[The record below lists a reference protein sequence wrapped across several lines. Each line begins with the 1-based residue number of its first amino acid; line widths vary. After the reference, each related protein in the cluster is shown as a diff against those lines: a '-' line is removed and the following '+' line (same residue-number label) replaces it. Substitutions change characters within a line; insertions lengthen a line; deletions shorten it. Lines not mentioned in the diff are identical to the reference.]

1 MKKIISCLSAIFI
14 VLSLFFLPSL
24 PVSAQREE
32 GTFIKENAR
41 SSFSLEIMQEGN
53 YNIALE
59 YICSKDRSDDP
70 VIGLMVDGVYPYE
83 ETKEIILCRSWQD
96 ISQEK
101 YDIQGNEIRPSQTQS
116 FESQTTILKN
126 RNSSADECYEF
137 KLGAGIHVVEIAT
150 YEQSLT
156 VCSVKAVKSDEMM
169 NYDEVLEK
177 HLANGAEDISLKNP
191 IVVQAEKPSLKS
203 SRSLLSA
210 NDRTS
215 CNTQPY
221 DAVKTRYNSIGGG
234 RWSENGQWL
243 EWKINVEKSGLY
255 PIAVRWKQ
263 DQKNNDIS
271 SRALYI
277 DGQLPFKEAANI
289 EFAYSNK
296 WQVSL
301 LGEENQDGGYLFYL
315 NKGEHTI
322 RLTATVGRQQ
332 ELIDEI
338 SSVISRAN
346 TAYLDIVMVTV
357 PSPDINRDYDYE
369 KLIPDTLKEMSSLSE
384 KLKSIEEKVVALSG
398 ESGQNTTAIKRIYGI
413 LDKVIDDP
421 ETISNRLHDFQD
433 SISSLASSL
442 TDMRKQ
448 PLTLDYIAIGTDA
461 ESKPRAEGNFFAK
474 LLHYIKQYI
483 GSFITDYDTL
493 GSTEVS
499 EGKALK
505 VWMGSDTTVI
515 AASTGSTA
523 GRDQLQ
529 IMRELVT
536 DGFSANTNIPVSV
549 QLVNAGSLLPAT
561 LAGRGPDVALGLAQS
576 TPVNYA
582 LRNALCDLL
591 QFDNSDDV
599 LKDFSDAAI
608 KPFTL
613 DGKVYA
619 IPETLVYPMLFYRSD
634 ILAECGV
641 ELSELDT
648 WESLLQVALPKLQMK
663 YLEFGVPATF
673 NTFSTLLLQNGGK
686 MYTDDN
692 TASAFNSVEGMSA
705 FKLTTSLF
713 TQYKLD
719 LSFNF
724 LNRFRSGQM
733 PLAIQD
739 YTVYNQL
746 SVYAPEIDGLWGM
759 LPICGITKENGEV
772 DRTAACTVTGCGITS
787 CSQMKE
793 QAWKFILW
801 WTSED
806 TQTEFSQSIEAL
818 LGTAARNPT
827 ANLKARENLAWSSII
842 RESMRTQEKSLSCI
856 PEIAGSYY
864 STRTYDFAFRD
875 VVYEGK
881 DIKAT
886 LNSASESIDAEIK
899 EKRKEFYGEQAGG
912 QN

>member
-1 MKKIISCLSAIFI
+1 MKKIISCLSAILIILCLFYAPL
-14 VLSLFFLPSL
+14 LS
-24 PVSAQREE
+24 VSAEE
-32 GTFIKENAR
+32 KNGIFIKEN
-41 SSFSLEIMQEGN
+41 SSEVFSLEIQQAGE

-59 YICSKDRSDDP
+59 YTCSKERSDDP
-70 VIGLMVDGVYPYE
+70 VIGLKIDGYYPLE
-83 ETKEIILCRSWQD
+83 DTKEIMLSRSWQD
-96 ISQEK
+96 IKEEK

-116 FESQTTILKN
+116 FVAQTAILKN
-126 RNSSADECYEF
+126 RNSSAEKCFEF
-137 KLGAGIHVVEIAT
+137 RLEAGMHSVEIIT
-150 YEQSLT
+150 YEQPLT
-156 VCSVKAVKSDEMM
+156 VYSVTEVKT
-169 NYDEVLEK
+169 DEVLKYAEALEK
-177 HLANGAEDISLKNP
+177 YRAEGAESVTLKTP

-215 CNTQPY
+215 FITQPY
-221 DAVKTRYNSIGGG
+221 DAVKTRYNCIGGG
-234 RWSENGQWL
+234 RWTENGQWL
-243 EWKINVEKSGLY
+243 EWKIDVKKSGLY

-271 SRALYI
+271 SRAFYI
-277 DGQLPFKEAANI
+277 DGKLPFEEAANL
-289 EFAYSNK
+289 EFAYSGK

-301 LGEENQDGGYLFYL
+301 LGEEKQEGGYLFYL
-315 NKGEHTI
+315 TQGEHTL
-322 RLTATVGRQQ
+322 RLVATVGRQQ

-338 SSVISRAN
+338 NSAISRAN
-346 TAYLDIVMVTV
+346 AAYLDIVMVTG

-369 KLIPDTLKEMSSLSE
+369 KLIPDTLKEMADLS
-384 KLKSIEEKVVALSG
+384 KDLKAIEEKVVELSG
-398 ESGQNTTAIKRIYGI
+398 ESGQNTTAIKRIYGM
-413 LDKVIDDP
+413 LDKVTEDP
-421 ETISNRLHDFQD
+421 ETISRRLNDFQD

-448 PLTLDYIAIGTDA
+448 PLTLDYISVGTDVN
-461 ESKPRAEGNFFAK
+461 SKPRAEGNFFGMM
-474 LLHYIKQYI
+474 LHYIKQYI
-483 GSFITDYDTL
+483 GSYLTDYDTL

-499 EGKALK
+499 DGEALK
-505 VWMGSDTTVI
+505 VWLGSDTSVI
-515 AASTGSTA
+515 AASAGGTA

-536 DGFSANTNIPVSV
+536 DGFSASTDIPVSV

-561 LAGRGPDVALGLAQS
+561 LAGIGPDVALGLAQS

-582 LRNALCDLL
+582 LRNALCDIS
-591 QFDNSDDV
+591 QFEKSDEV
-599 LKDFSDAAI
+599 LGEFSDAAV

-619 IPETLVYPMLFYRSD
+619 VPETFVYPMLFYRSD

-641 ELSELDT
+641 ELSELET

-686 MYTDDN
+686 MYNEGN

-705 FKLTTSLF
+705 FKLMTSLY

-759 LPICGITKENGEV
+759 LPICGITKANGEV
-772 DRTAACTVTGCGITS
+772 DRTAACIVTGCGITAY
-787 CSQMKE
+787 SQMKE
-793 QAWKFILW
+793 QAWKFISW
-801 WTSED
+801 WTSAD

-827 ANLKARENLAWSSII
+827 ANLKARENLAWSSKT
-842 RESMRTQEKSLSCI
+842 REAMRTQERSLSVI

-864 STRTYDFAFRD
+864 ATRTYDFAFRD

-899 EKRKEFYGEQAGG
+899 EKRKEFYGE
-912 QN
+912 